1 MSSVYLRTI
10 VGLKSETIYLRFK
23 PGRGQDYEASTKIKI
38 PKGKWSSS
46 QQRINQNDKVD
57 YNYLNGKLRD
67 LKIYVSKQYDYDN
80 LEGVIIDNNWLRNTI
95 MTFFNQTNI
104 NDDIDSKIYL
114 LPFLEA
120 FIKEEQKRVAS
131 GEVNIRNVEYFNSLK
146 NKLEEFQNYI
156 KKNIKLTDLTVV
168 FNQRFVSYL
177 SDIHLLAP
185 NTIGR
190 YVKYIK
196 QLCRNAE
203 MNGHDVSHDYKS
215 RLFKAPSNET
225 HDIYLNEDEI
235 NKIFKYDFDNIK
247 LDNAR
252 DWLIISVWT
261 GLRISDFMRLDSSF
275 INKKGMIEITTIKT
289 KTPLLISINPYIQK
303 ILEKRNGEFPNK
315 IPHQKYNDYIKDVCE
330 KAGINQEVNG
340 TKKILVK
347 TIKENGKEKKIHR
360 KRYGK
365 YPKYDLVSSHV
376 GRRSFATNMYGSFPT
391 LSIMKITGHST
402 EKQFLS
408 YIKRT
413 SSEYAEQLDEY
424 WKNKEYDN
432 SLEF

>member
-1 MSSVYLRTI
+1 M
-10 VGLKSETIYLRFK
+10 
-23 PGRGQDYEASTKIKI
+23 
-38 PKGKWSSS
+38 
-46 QQRINQNDKVD
+46 
-57 YNYLNGKLRD
+57 
-67 LKIYVSKQYDYDN
+67 
-80 LEGVIIDNNWLRNTI
+80 
-95 MTFFNQTNI
+95 
-104 NDDIDSKIYL
+104 
-114 LPFLEA
+114 
-120 FIKEEQKRVAS
+120 
-131 GEVNIRNVEYFNSLK
+131 NIRNVEYFNSLK

-275 INKKGMIEITTIKT
+275 INKRT
-289 KTPLLISINPYIQK
+289 
-303 ILEKRNGEFPNK
+303 
-315 IPHQKYNDYIKDVCE
+315 
-330 KAGINQEVNG
+330 
-340 TKKILVK
+340 
-347 TIKENGKEKKIHR
+347 GKEIF
-360 KRYGK
+360 
-365 YPKYDLVSSHV
+365 S
-376 GRRSFATNMYGSFPT
+376 
-391 LSIMKITGHST
+391 
-402 EKQFLS
+402 
-408 YIKRT
+408 
-413 SSEYAEQLDEY
+413 
-424 WKNKEYDN
+424 
-432 SLEF
+432 